1 MTIGSAI
8 AFCAL
13 MVTIISLSGMLL
25 DRHNRRLKN
34 REKELEL
41 QVRLAE
47 TEGRSRNAEVPQIE
61 ERLRVLERIATDRGA
76 HLAIEIENLRD
87 RRMAEENVR

>member
-1 MTIGSAI
+1 MSFPDAI

-13 MVTIISLSGMLL
+13 MVAIISICGMLL

-41 QVRLAE
+41 KLRLVEAE
-47 TEGRSRNAEVPQIE
+47 GKRGGGEVKAIE
-61 ERLRVLERIATDRGA
+61 ERLRVLERIATDHPDRLSA
-76 HLAIEIENLRD
+76 EIEQLRG
-87 RRMAEENVR
+87 VREREGQT